1 MMTDPQTTE
10 DLRRIAAENR
20 VLNRIIEVLFSGCQ
34 LGAVLRSA
42 AELIGDATSADA
54 CFVHLLDSSGERL
67 ILRAATGA
75 YKPLVGKIEFKAGE
89 GVAGWVAEHREAVI
103 IEEDKWADPRY
114 KYIPE
119 LGDDLFTS
127 MISLPLIS
135 ARGASIGAVNIHT
148 QERRS
153 FPPEDVA
160 FLKHVASLVA
170 AAIEHAAL
178 FRDLARKERALQLV
192 VAGTIEAQEE
202 ERRRVAMEIHDGV
215 MQQLISIW
223 YRMNACESSLDR
235 DPQAARRELEVAK
248 DLIDE
253 ALDEARAAIYD
264 LRPTTLDDLGLA
276 PALEV
281 LARRALGD
289 ELGVK
294 VSAHLTDPI
303 PSHVETALYRLAQE
317 AINNIRK
324 HAGRCSVRIELRSG
338 SIGEVEMVV
347 SDTGTGFDLQSYERQ
362 HPETSFGLLGM
373 KERVDLLGGYLDIN
387 SSPGSGTSVHVR
399 VPLEPLP
406 RGGPDLD

>member
-1 MMTDPQTTE
+1 MTEGQTSKE
-10 DLRRIAAENR
+10 LHRIAAENR
-20 VLNRIIEVLFSGCQ
+20 VLNRIIEVLFSGRQ

-54 CFVHLLDSSGERL
+54 CFVYLLDSSGERL

-75 YKPLVGKIEFKAGE
+75 YKPLVGTIELKAGE
-89 GVAGWVAEHREAVI
+89 GLAGWVAEHREPVI

-119 LGDDLFTS
+119 LGGDLFTS

-148 QERRS
+148 KERRT
-153 FPPEDVA
+153 FLPEEVA
-160 FLKHVASLVA
+160 FLKHVASLAA

-178 FRDLARKERALQLV
+178 FRELARKERTLQLV

-202 ERRRVAMEIHDGV
+202 ERRRVATEIHDGV

-235 DPQAARRELEVAK
+235 DPQAARSELETAK
-248 DLIDE
+248 ELIDQ

-264 LRPTTLDDLGLA
+264 LRPATLDDLGLV

-289 ELGVK
+289 DLGVE
-294 VSAHLTDPI
+294 VSAHLGDPI

-338 SIGEVEMVV
+338 SGGEVEMTV
-347 SDTGTGFDLQSYERQ
+347 SDTGTGFDLRSYERER
-362 HPETSFGLLGM
+362 PETSFGLLGM
-373 KERVDLLGGYLDIN
+373 EERVGLLGGDLDIH
-387 SSPGSGTSVHVR
+387 SSPGEGTSVHVR
-399 VPLEPLP
+399 VPLESLP
-406 RGGPDLD
+406 MGGPDLD